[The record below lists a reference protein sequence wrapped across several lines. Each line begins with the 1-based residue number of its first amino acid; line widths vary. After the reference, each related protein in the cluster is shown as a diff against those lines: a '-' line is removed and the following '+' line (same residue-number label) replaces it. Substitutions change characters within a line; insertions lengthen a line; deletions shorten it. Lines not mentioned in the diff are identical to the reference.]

1 MKEKTTTNVV
11 VENPGSDDTEID
23 LVELFYVFLNR
34 IWLLVICM
42 AIGGAAAFAWT
53 ACFIKPVYKTSAE
66 IYVVSASN
74 NSVVNLTDLQIGNTV
89 KTDYMELMLSRPVL
103 EKVIESLNVN
113 KTVSQIRSMVS
124 ITNKTDTRIL
134 QITATST
141 DPQLATDVANELAT
155 QSILMLPDIM
165 ENEPPNLVSTA
176 LFPTAPAGPSIVK
189 NTLLGAILGFVLCGA
204 VLVVIFLS
212 DRSFKGADDMQKY
225 FGMMPLAVVPTVQF
239 ETKSKHTARGTGKE
253 DAK

>member
-1 MKEKTTTNVV
+1 MKENKNQSVV
-11 VENPGSDDTEID
+11 VENAGSDDTEID

-113 KTVSQIRSMVS
+113 KTVNEIRNMVS
-124 ITNKTDTRIL
+124 ITNKADTRIL
-134 QITATST
+134 QIAATST

-155 QSILMLPDIM
+155 QSILLLPEIM

-189 NTLLGAILGFVLCGA
+189 NTLLGAILGFVLCAA

-212 DRSFKGADDMQKY
+212 DRSFKDADAMQKY
-225 FGMMPLAVVPTVQF
+225 FGMMPLAVVPSVQLDNKAKR
-239 ETKSKHTARGTGKE
+239 THRTAKE
-253 DAK
+253 DAE

>member
-1 MKEKTTTNVV
+1 MKENKNQNAV
-11 VENPGSDDTEID
+11 VENVGSDDTEID

-74 NSVVNLTDLQIGNTV
+74 NSVVNLADLQLGSAV
-89 KTDYMELMLSRPVL
+89 KSDYMELMLSRPVL

-113 KTVSQIRSMVS
+113 KTVSQIRNMVS

-155 QSILMLPDIM
+155 QSILLLPEIM

>member
-1 MKEKTTTNVV
+1 MKENKNQSVV
-11 VENPGSDDTEID
+11 VENAGSDDTEID

-74 NSVVNLTDLQIGNTV
+74 NSVVNLADLQLGSAV
-89 KTDYMELMLSRPVL
+89 KTDYMELMISRPVL
-103 EKVIESLNVN
+103 EKVIESLNLN
-113 KTVSQIRSMVS
+113 KTVNEIRSMVS
-124 ITNKTDTRIL
+124 ITNKADTRIL
-134 QITATST
+134 QIAATST

-155 QSILMLPDIM
+155 QSILLLPEIM

-239 ETKSKHTARGTGKE
+239 ETKSKHTARGAGKE
-253 DAK
+253 AAK

>member
-1 MKEKTTTNVV
+1 MKENKNQSVV
-11 VENPGSDDTEID
+11 VENAGSDDTEID

-74 NSVVNLTDLQIGNTV
+74 NSVVNLADLQLGSAV
-89 KTDYMELMLSRPVL
+89 KTDYMELMISRPVL

-113 KTVSQIRSMVS
+113 KTVNEIRNMVS
-124 ITNKTDTRIL
+124 ITNKADTRIL
-134 QITATST
+134 QIAATST

-155 QSILMLPDIM
+155 QSILLLPEIM

-225 FGMMPLAVVPTVQF
+225 FGMMPLAVVPTVQL
-239 ETKSKHTARGTGKE
+239 ETKSKHTARGAGKE
-253 DAK
+253 AAK

>member
-1 MKEKTTTNVV
+1 MKENKNQSVV
-11 VENPGSDDTEID
+11 VENAGSDDTEID

-113 KTVSQIRSMVS
+113 KTVSEIRSMVS
-124 ITNKTDTRIL
+124 ITNKADTRIL
-134 QITATST
+134 QIAATST

-155 QSILMLPDIM
+155 QSILLLPEIM

>member
-1 MKEKTTTNVV
+1 MKENKNQSVV
-11 VENPGSDDTEID
+11 VENAGSDDTEID

-74 NSVVNLTDLQIGNTV
+74 NSVVNLADLQLGSAV
-89 KTDYMELMLSRPVL
+89 KTDYMELMISRPVL

-113 KTVSQIRSMVS
+113 KTVNEIRSMVS
-124 ITNKTDTRIL
+124 ITNKADTRIL
-134 QITATST
+134 QIAATST

-155 QSILMLPDIM
+155 QSILLLPEIM

-225 FGMMPLAVVPTVQF
+225 FGMMPLAVVPTVQL

-253 DAK
+253 AAK

>member
-1 MKEKTTTNVV
+1 MKENKNQSVV
-11 VENPGSDDTEID
+11 VENAGGDDTEID

-42 AIGGAAAFAWT
+42 AIGGAAAFVWT

-74 NSVVNLTDLQIGNTV
+74 NSVVNLADLQLGSAV
-89 KTDYMELMLSRPVL
+89 KSDYMELMLSRPVL

-113 KTVSQIRSMVS
+113 KTVNEIRNMVS

-134 QITATST
+134 QIAATST

-155 QSILMLPDIM
+155 QSILLLPEIM

-212 DRSFKGADDMQKY
+212 DRSFKSADDMQKY

-239 ETKSKHTARGTGKE
+239 ETKSKHTARGAGKE
-253 DAK
+253 AAK

>member
-1 MKEKTTTNVV
+1 MKENKNQSVV
-11 VENPGSDDTEID
+11 VENAGSDDTEID

-74 NSVVNLTDLQIGNTV
+74 NSVVNLADLQLGSAV
-89 KTDYMELMLSRPVL
+89 KTDYMELMISRPVL

-113 KTVSQIRSMVS
+113 KTVNEIRNMVS
-124 ITNKTDTRIL
+124 ITNKADTRIL
-134 QITATST
+134 QIAATST

-155 QSILMLPDIM
+155 QSILLLPEIM

-225 FGMMPLAVVPTVQF
+225 FGMMPLAVVPTVQL

>member
-1 MKEKTTTNVV
+1 MKENKNQSAV
-11 VENPGSDDTEID
+11 VEAAGSDDTEID

-53 ACFIKPVYKTSAE
+53 ACFIKPVYRTSAE

-155 QSILMLPDIM
+155 QSILLLPEIM

>member
-1 MKEKTTTNVV
+1 MKENKNQNAV
-11 VENPGSDDTEID
+11 VETAGSDDTEID

-74 NSVVNLTDLQIGNTV
+74 NSVVNLADLQLGSAV
-89 KTDYMELMLSRPVL
+89 KSDYMELMLSRPVL

-155 QSILMLPDIM
+155 QSILLLPEIM

-239 ETKSKHTARGTGKE
+239 ETKSKHTARGAGKE
-253 DAK
+253 AAK

>member
-1 MKEKTTTNVV
+1 MKENKNQSAV
-11 VENPGSDDTEID
+11 VETAGSDDTEID

-113 KTVSQIRSMVS
+113 KTVSEIRNMVS

-134 QITATST
+134 QIAATST

-155 QSILMLPDIM
+155 QSILLLPEIM

>member
-1 MKEKTTTNVV
+1 MKENKNQSVV
-11 VENPGSDDTEID
+11 VENAGSDDTEID
-23 LVELFYVFLNR
+23 LVELFYVFFNR

-74 NSVVNLTDLQIGNTV
+74 NSVVNLADLQLGSAV
-89 KTDYMELMLSRPVL
+89 KSDYMELMLSRPVL

-113 KTVSQIRSMVS
+113 KTVNEIRNMVS

-134 QITATST
+134 QIAATST

-155 QSILMLPDIM
+155 QSILLLPEIM

-225 FGMMPLAVVPTVQF
+225 FGMMPLAVVPTVQL
-239 ETKSKHTARGTGKE
+239 ETKSKHTARGAGKE
-253 DAK
+253 AAK

>member
-1 MKEKTTTNVV
+1 MKENKNQSAV
-11 VENPGSDDTEID
+11 VEAAGSDDTEID

-134 QITATST
+134 QIAATST

-155 QSILMLPDIM
+155 QSILLLPEIM

>member
-1 MKEKTTTNVV
+1 MKENKNQSAV
-11 VENPGSDDTEID
+11 VETAGSDDTEID

-74 NSVVNLTDLQIGNTV
+74 NSVVNLADLQLGSAV
-89 KTDYMELMLSRPVL
+89 KSDYMELMLSRPVL

-113 KTVSQIRSMVS
+113 KTVSEIRSMVS

-155 QSILMLPDIM
+155 QSILLLPEIM

>member
-1 MKEKTTTNVV
+1 MKENKNQSVV
-11 VENPGSDDTEID
+11 VENAGGDDTEID

-74 NSVVNLTDLQIGNTV
+74 NSVVNLADLQLGSAV
-89 KTDYMELMLSRPVL
+89 KTDYMELMISRPVL
-103 EKVIESLNVN
+103 EKVIESLNLN
-113 KTVSQIRSMVS
+113 KTVSEIRSMVS
-124 ITNKTDTRIL
+124 ITNKADTRIL
-134 QITATST
+134 QIAATST

-155 QSILMLPDIM
+155 QSILLLPEIM

-225 FGMMPLAVVPTVQF
+225 FGMMPLAVVPTVQL

-253 DAK
+253 AAK

>member
-1 MKEKTTTNVV
+1 MKENKNQSVV
-11 VENPGSDDTEID
+11 VENAGSDDTEID

-74 NSVVNLTDLQIGNTV
+74 NSVVNLADLQLGSAV
-89 KTDYMELMLSRPVL
+89 KTDYMELMISRPVL
-103 EKVIESLNVN
+103 EKVIESLNLN
-113 KTVSQIRSMVS
+113 KTVSEIRSMVS
-124 ITNKTDTRIL
+124 ITNKADTRIL
-134 QITATST
+134 QIAATST

-155 QSILMLPDIM
+155 QSILLLPEIM

-225 FGMMPLAVVPTVQF
+225 FGMMPLAVVPTVQL

-253 DAK
+253 AAK

>member
-1 MKEKTTTNVV
+1 MKENKNQSAV
-11 VENPGSDDTEID
+11 VEAAGSDDTEID

-42 AIGGAAAFAWT
+42 AIGCAAAFAWT

-74 NSVVNLTDLQIGNTV
+74 NSVVNLADLQLGSAV
-89 KTDYMELMLSRPVL
+89 KSDYMELMLSRPVL

-155 QSILMLPDIM
+155 QSILLLPEIM

>member
-1 MKEKTTTNVV
+1 MKENKNQSAV
-11 VENPGSDDTEID
+11 VETAGSDDTEID

-103 EKVIESLNVN
+103 EKVIEALNVN

-155 QSILMLPDIM
+155 QSILLLPEIM

-239 ETKSKHTARGTGKE
+239 ETKSKHAARGTGKE

>member
-1 MKEKTTTNVV
+1 MKENKNQSAV
-11 VENPGSDDTEID
+11 VETAGSDDTEID

-155 QSILMLPDIM
+155 QSILLLPEIM

>member
-1 MKEKTTTNVV
+1 MKENKNQSAV
-11 VENPGSDDTEID
+11 VETAGSDDTEID

-74 NSVVNLTDLQIGNTV
+74 NSVVNLADLQLGSAV
-89 KTDYMELMLSRPVL
+89 KTDYMELMISRPVL

-113 KTVSQIRSMVS
+113 KTVNEIRSMVS

-155 QSILMLPDIM
+155 QSILLLPEIM

>member
-1 MKEKTTTNVV
+1 MKENKNQSVV
-11 VENPGSDDTEID
+11 VENAGSDDTEID

-113 KTVSQIRSMVS
+113 KTVNEIRSMVS
-124 ITNKTDTRIL
+124 ITNKADTRIL
-134 QITATST
+134 QIAATST

-155 QSILMLPDIM
+155 QSILLLPEIM

-225 FGMMPLAVVPTVQF
+225 FGMMPLAVVPTVQL
-239 ETKSKHTARGTGKE
+239 ETKSKHTARGAGKE
-253 DAK
+253 AAK

>member
-1 MKEKTTTNVV
+1 MKENKNQSVV
-11 VENPGSDDTEID
+11 VENAGGDDTEID

-74 NSVVNLTDLQIGNTV
+74 NSVVNLADLQLGSAV
-89 KTDYMELMLSRPVL
+89 KSDYMELMLSRPVL

-113 KTVSQIRSMVS
+113 KTVNEIRSMVS
-124 ITNKTDTRIL
+124 ITNKADTRIL
-134 QITATST
+134 QIAATST

-155 QSILMLPDIM
+155 QSILLLPEIM

-239 ETKSKHTARGTGKE
+239 ETKSKHTARGAGKE
-253 DAK
+253 AAK

>member
-1 MKEKTTTNVV
+1 MKENKNQSVV
-11 VENPGSDDTEID
+11 VENAGGDDTEID

-74 NSVVNLTDLQIGNTV
+74 NSVVNLADLQLGSAV

-113 KTVSQIRSMVS
+113 KTVNEIRNMVS
-124 ITNKTDTRIL
+124 ITNKADTRIL
-134 QITATST
+134 QIAATST

-155 QSILMLPDIM
+155 QSILLLPEIM

-225 FGMMPLAVVPTVQF
+225 FGMMPLAVVPTVQL

-253 DAK
+253 AAK

>member
-1 MKEKTTTNVV
+1 MKENKNQSVV
-11 VENPGSDDTEID
+11 VENAGSDDTEID

-113 KTVSQIRSMVS
+113 KTVSEIRSMVS

-134 QITATST
+134 QIAATST

-155 QSILMLPDIM
+155 QSILLLPEIM

>member
-1 MKEKTTTNVV
+1 MKENKNQSAV
-11 VENPGSDDTEID
+11 VETAGSDDTEID

-155 QSILMLPDIM
+155 QSILLLPEIM

-239 ETKSKHTARGTGKE
+239 ETKSKHAARGTGKE

>member
-1 MKEKTTTNVV
+1 MKENKNQSVV
-11 VENPGSDDTEID
+11 VENAGGDDTEID

-74 NSVVNLTDLQIGNTV
+74 NSVVNLADLQLGSAV
-89 KTDYMELMLSRPVL
+89 KTDYMELMISRPVL

-113 KTVSQIRSMVS
+113 KTVNEIRNMVS
-124 ITNKTDTRIL
+124 ITNKADTRIL
-134 QITATST
+134 QIAATST

-155 QSILMLPDIM
+155 QSILLLPEIM

-189 NTLLGAILGFVLCGA
+189 NTLLGAILGLVLCGA

-212 DRSFKGADDMQKY
+212 DRSFKDADAMQKY
-225 FGMMPLAVVPTVQF
+225 FGMMPLAVVPSVQLDNKAKR
-239 ETKSKHTARGTGKE
+239 THRTAKE
-253 DAK
+253 DAE

>member
-1 MKEKTTTNVV
+1 MKENKNQSVV
-11 VENPGSDDTEID
+11 VENAGSDDTEID

-113 KTVSQIRSMVS
+113 KTVSEIRNMVS
-124 ITNKTDTRIL
+124 ITNKADTRIL
-134 QITATST
+134 QIAATST

-155 QSILMLPDIM
+155 QSILLLPEIM

-225 FGMMPLAVVPTVQF
+225 FGMMPLAVVPTVQL

>member
-1 MKEKTTTNVV
+1 MKENKNQSVV
-11 VENPGSDDTEID
+11 VENAGSDDTEID

-42 AIGGAAAFAWT
+42 AIGGAAAFVWT

-74 NSVVNLTDLQIGNTV
+74 NSVVNLADLQLGSAV
-89 KTDYMELMLSRPVL
+89 KSDYMELMLSRPVL

-113 KTVSQIRSMVS
+113 KTVNEIRNMVS

-134 QITATST
+134 QIAATST

-155 QSILMLPDIM
+155 QSILLLPEIM

-189 NTLLGAILGFVLCGA
+189 NTLLGAILGLVLCGA

-225 FGMMPLAVVPTVQF
+225 FGMMPLAVVPTVQL

-253 DAK
+253 AAK

>member
-1 MKEKTTTNVV
+1 MKENKNQSVV
-11 VENPGSDDTEID
+11 VENAGSDDTEID

-113 KTVSQIRSMVS
+113 KTVSEIRNMVS
-124 ITNKTDTRIL
+124 ITNKADTRIL
-134 QITATST
+134 QIAATST

-155 QSILMLPDIM
+155 QSILLLPEIM

-225 FGMMPLAVVPTVQF
+225 FGMMPLAVVHTVQL

-253 DAK
+253 AAK

>member
-1 MKEKTTTNVV
+1 MKENKNQSVV
-11 VENPGSDDTEID
+11 VENAGSDDTEID

-155 QSILMLPDIM
+155 QSILLLPEIM

>member
-1 MKEKTTTNVV
+1 MKENKNQSAV
-11 VENPGSDDTEID
+11 VETAGSDDTEID

-155 QSILMLPDIM
+155 QSILMLPEIM

>member
-1 MKEKTTTNVV
+1 MKENKNQSVV
-11 VENPGSDDTEID
+11 VENAGGDDTEID

-74 NSVVNLTDLQIGNTV
+74 NSVVNLADLQLGSAV
-89 KTDYMELMLSRPVL
+89 KTDYMELMISRPVL

-113 KTVSQIRSMVS
+113 KTVNEIRNMVS
-124 ITNKTDTRIL
+124 ITNKADTRIL
-134 QITATST
+134 QIAATST

-155 QSILMLPDIM
+155 QSILLLPEIM

-189 NTLLGAILGFVLCGA
+189 NTLLGAILGLVLCGA

-225 FGMMPLAVVPTVQF
+225 FGMMPLAVVPTVQL

-253 DAK
+253 AAK

>member
-1 MKEKTTTNVV
+1 MKENKNQSAV
-11 VENPGSDDTEID
+11 VEAAGSDDTEID

-74 NSVVNLTDLQIGNTV
+74 NSVVNLADLQLGSAV
-89 KTDYMELMLSRPVL
+89 KSDYMELMLSRPVL

-134 QITATST
+134 QIAATST

-155 QSILMLPDIM
+155 QAILMLPEIM

-189 NTLLGAILGFVLCGA
+189 NTLLGAILGLVLCAG
-204 VLVVIFLS
+204 VLVIVYLS
-212 DRSFKGADDMQKY
+212 DRSFKDADAMQKY

>member
-1 MKEKTTTNVV
+1 MKENKNQSVV
-11 VENPGSDDTEID
+11 VENAGSDDTEID
-23 LVELFYVFLNR
+23 LVELFYVFFNR

-113 KTVSQIRSMVS
+113 KTVSEIRSMVS

-134 QITATST
+134 QIAATST

-155 QSILMLPDIM
+155 QSILLLPEIM

-225 FGMMPLAVVPTVQF
+225 FGMMPLAVVPTVQL
-239 ETKSKHTARGTGKE
+239 ETKSKHTARGAGKE
-253 DAK
+253 AAK

>member
-1 MKEKTTTNVV
+1 MKENKNQSVV
-11 VENPGSDDTEID
+11 VENAGSDDTEID
-23 LVELFYVFLNR
+23 LVELFYVFFNR

-74 NSVVNLTDLQIGNTV
+74 NSVVNLADLQLGSAV
-89 KTDYMELMLSRPVL
+89 KSDYMELMLSRPVL

-113 KTVSQIRSMVS
+113 KTVNEIRNMVS
-124 ITNKTDTRIL
+124 ITNKADTRIL
-134 QITATST
+134 QIAATST

-155 QSILMLPDIM
+155 QSILLLPEIM

>member
-1 MKEKTTTNVV
+1 MKENKNQSVV
-11 VENPGSDDTEID
+11 VENAGSDDTEID

-74 NSVVNLTDLQIGNTV
+74 NSVVNLADLQLGSAV
-89 KTDYMELMLSRPVL
+89 KSDYMELMLRRPVL
-103 EKVIESLNVN
+103 EKVIEALNVN
-113 KTVSQIRSMVS
+113 KTVNEIRNMVS
-124 ITNKTDTRIL
+124 ITNKADTRIL
-134 QITATST
+134 QIAATST

-155 QSILMLPDIM
+155 QSILLLPEIM

-225 FGMMPLAVVPTVQF
+225 FGMMPLAVVPTVQL

-253 DAK
+253 AAK

>member
-1 MKEKTTTNVV
+1 MKENKNQSVV
-11 VENPGSDDTEID
+11 VENAGSDDTEID

-113 KTVSQIRSMVS
+113 KTVSEIRSMVS
-124 ITNKTDTRIL
+124 ITNKADTRIL
-134 QITATST
+134 QIAATST

-155 QSILMLPDIM
+155 QSILLLPEIM

-225 FGMMPLAVVPTVQF
+225 FGMMPLAVVPTVQL

>member
-1 MKEKTTTNVV
+1 MKENKNQSAV
-11 VENPGSDDTEID
+11 VETAGSDDTEID

-103 EKVIESLNVN
+103 EKVIEALNVN

-155 QSILMLPDIM
+155 QSILLLPEIM

-239 ETKSKHTARGTGKE
+239 ETKSKHTARGSGKE